1 MSKWL
6 QLQQKL
12 GQGGEDLKL
21 GERDKKNTWQKF
33 LTQRRFL
40 RSLAAS

>member
-21 GERDKKNTWQKF
+21 GERDKKILGRN
-33 LTQRRFL
+33 
-40 RSLAAS
+40 S